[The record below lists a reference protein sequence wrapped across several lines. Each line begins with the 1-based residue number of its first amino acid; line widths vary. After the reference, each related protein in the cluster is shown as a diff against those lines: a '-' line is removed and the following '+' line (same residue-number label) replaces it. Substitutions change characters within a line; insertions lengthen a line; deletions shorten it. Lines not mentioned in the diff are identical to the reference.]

1 MGGGGRDQESGC
13 VCVGDGKN
21 IKLHKNRRLRPV
33 SGTGY
38 YFFCLMSS
46 VQKLQG
52 LRAIRILRSNKSIA
66 KNAH

>member
-21 IKLHKNRRLRPV
+21 IKLHKDRYRIL
-33 SGTGY
+33 
-38 YFFCLMSS
+38 FFCLMSS
-46 VQKLQG
+46 VQKLQD
-52 LRAIRILRSNKSIA
+52 LRAKRILRSNRSIA